1 MERKKAKKKDKK
13 VEVKAVDVRPIAPKI
28 ITGPPSCAN
37 ISQTSNLQNHLNLE
51 STLDSRKGI
60 EPLFKK
66 STPVSYLTLDGP
78 VHCEKPLAISGSKKT
93 IRNTVRLDPT
103 TAGMMDASYHTI
115 SDNLHHRSYKERVKN
130 TM

>member
-13 VEVKAVDVRPIAPKI
+13 GVVKEVDVELTTPKI

-51 STLDSRKGI
+51 NAPDPKKGV

-66 STPVSYLTLDGP
+66 SAATTSYMTLDGP
-78 VHCEKPLAISGSKKT
+78 VHCDKSLAVPVGAKATKTRLGVDPPATGST
-93 IRNTVRLDPT
+93 D
-103 TAGMMDASYHTI
+103 
-115 SDNLHHRSYKERVKN
+115 
-130 TM
+130 